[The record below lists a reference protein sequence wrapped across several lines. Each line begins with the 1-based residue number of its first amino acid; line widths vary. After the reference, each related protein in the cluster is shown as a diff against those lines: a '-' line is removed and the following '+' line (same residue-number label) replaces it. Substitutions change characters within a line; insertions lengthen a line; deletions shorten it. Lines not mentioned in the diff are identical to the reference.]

1 MMDIKE
7 KVKVRTNHFSDYHLH
22 PEVSFQNIHST
33 FFPMINSEE
42 ICTRTRVITLNPNVK
57 CQDADPQIS
66 RMQLRKYRDLCA
78 ELFTH
83 RTQINPNKN
92 SM

>member
-33 FFPMINSEE
+33 LSPMINSEE
-42 ICTRTRVITLNPNVK
+42 ILYKDKNNYTQPKCKMPGCRTT
-57 CQDADPQIS
+57 DIS
-66 RMQLRKYRDLCA
+66 NA
-78 ELFTH
+78 
-83 RTQINPNKN
+83 TQKI
-92 SM
+92 